1 MGIEEK
7 LSPQD
12 IITKIVEN
20 WFLTEPLLFGVY
32 CTHKLQIN
40 EKINIPFR
48 CGRKLIEYNPQII
61 KNFDMETISE
71 YLKIE
76 IIRILLKH
84 PYQRMPSFP
93 NFVILSLSSNITIQD
108 NWTTPIKLESP
119 KDFNLPNNLCF
130 EEYYAKLLD
139 KLQQQLSDFRKKLE
153 DFDFDSNLEA
163 EESDSNTFDDNF
175 YSMLKNYQTSELWE
189 ENNEIA
195 EIINAEIER
204 AQSSNSWGS
213 ISGNLQ
219 QIIEAS
225 LIIQMDYRRML
236 SMFRAS
242 IISSKRKLTR
252 MRPNRRYGFSY
263 MGSQNDFTTGLLVG
277 VDVSGSIT
285 DMALQQFFSIVNR
298 FFKYGIKTIDVIQF
312 DSEMKE
318 EILSLK
324 KAKKQI
330 KIIGRGG
337 TNFQPAIDYYEQHPM
352 YDGLIMFTDGYAD
365 VPKLH
370 RYAEKILWVLTSKAE
385 YDEFCNKMLNHLP
398 GSKATYIPL

>member
-40 EKINIPFR
+40 EKISIPFR
-48 CGRKLIEYNPQII
+48 CGRKLIEYNPQLI

-153 DFDFDSNLEA
+153 DFDFDSNLKA

>member
-20 WFLTEPLLFGVY
+20 WFLTEPLLFGIY